1 MPNIHPQ
8 ENKKEEMKSN
18 ELDSI
23 RASRKVTKPEGL
35 RMKELSAATG
45 LPKSAILHYLAQG
58 LLPEPVRTGP
68 NMAYYDPV
76 CIERIGFIKAIQEKY
91 SFPLSKIKML
101 LSHREQGLDITPLIE
116 LGATIFGESDSLSL
130 DETEFCQATG
140 FKPAMVQ
147 KLIKCGLLI
156 PLEMGKF
163 NQQDVAICGQY
174 SRCFSLGADIN
185 DFVFYVEAAKTIV
198 DMEMRLRHKLTAHLP
213 EDQDAQLSQKMVEM
227 ARFSRSYMIDR
238 TFQQRVAAA
247 EDLKD
252 TALMTGDKNS
262 TQKEK

>member
-1 MPNIHPQ
+1 MKGNEMDFIGTPQ
-8 ENKKEEMKSN
+8 
-18 ELDSI
+18 
-23 RASRKVTKPEGL
+23 KVAKPKGL

-45 LPKSAILHYLAQG
+45 IPKSAILHYLAQG
-58 LLPEPVRTGP
+58 LLPEPVRTGR

-76 CIERIGFIKAIQEKY
+76 CIERIEFIKAIQEKY
-91 SFPLSKIKML
+91 AFPLSKIRML
-101 LSHREQGLDITPLIE
+101 LSHREQGVDVIPLIE
-116 LGATIFGESDSLSL
+116 LGAAIFGESDSQSL
-130 DETEFCQATG
+130 NETEFCLATG
-140 FKPAMVQ
+140 FNPAMVR

-156 PLEMGKF
+156 PLEKGKF

-174 SRCFSLGADIN
+174 SRCFALGADTE
-185 DFVFYVEAAKTIV
+185 DFVFYVKAAKTIV

-213 EDQDAQLSQKMVEM
+213 KDQDAQLSKKMVEM

-252 TALMTGDKNS
+252 AALLTGEKNS
-262 TQKEK
+262 TGGEK